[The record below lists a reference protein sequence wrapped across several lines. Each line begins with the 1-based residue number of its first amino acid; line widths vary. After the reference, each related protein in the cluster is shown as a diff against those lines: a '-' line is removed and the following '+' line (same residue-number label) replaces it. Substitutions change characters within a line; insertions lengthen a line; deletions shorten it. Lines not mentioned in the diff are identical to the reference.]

1 MNKLILIGNLCSEPQ
16 LSSTGSGISYC
27 KLSVA
32 VSRRFANQDGERET
46 DFFNITTWRAV
57 AENCGKYLSKGS
69 KVAIVG
75 SIQNRT
81 YEDKEGNKRTVTDII
96 ADEVEFLSTKK
107 GEQAEIETPKRKA
120 ELKPVLDDQLSD
132 LPF

>member
-1 MNKLILIGNLCSEPQ
+1 MNKLILIGNLTKAPEQ
-16 LSSTGSGISYC
+16 GTTNSGVSYC
-27 KLSVA
+27 RMSIA
-32 VSRRFANQDGERET
+32 VTRRFANADGERET

-81 YEDKEGNKRTVTDII
+81 YEDKDGNKRYVTDII
-96 ADEVEFLSTKK
+96 ADEVEFLSTKPK
-107 GEQAEIETPKRKA
+107 EEQGEIETPKKRA
-120 ELKPVLDDQLSD
+120 ELKPIVDDD